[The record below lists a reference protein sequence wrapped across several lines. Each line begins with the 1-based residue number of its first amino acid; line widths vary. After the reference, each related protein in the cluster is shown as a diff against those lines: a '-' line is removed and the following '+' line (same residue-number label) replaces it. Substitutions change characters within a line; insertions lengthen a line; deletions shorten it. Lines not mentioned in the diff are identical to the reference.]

1 MLRLPSDVSC
11 LAGGVREEILMSNVV
26 VIDDDRSV
34 CEMIRRS
41 LEKIGLAV
49 VTFAKPE
56 DGLDAIRNKSPDVVL
71 LDVVLP
77 GTSGLE
83 IFRKIRDIDRRLP
96 IIFITAGSDSATAIR
111 AMQLGGFDYVTKPLD
126 LPSLSELVEKAIA
139 TRRMMN
145 TPVALQMSDGEFP
158 NSESF
163 VGRSPPML
171 DVFKS
176 IGRVAA
182 QNVPVLI
189 RGESGTG
196 KELVARAIYQ
206 NSGRSGECFMAVNCA
221 ALPDNLLESELF
233 GHEKGAFTGADR
245 QRIGKFEACNGGTIF
260 LDEIGDMSPLVQGKV
275 LRLLQQQEFERVGG
289 NKTIKTDVRIVTA
302 TNLDLDQMV
311 LDGEFREDLFYR
323 LNGITITLPPLR
335 KRGDDVTLLL
345 EYYLRVCA
353 KEMNRPDCE
362 GISPEA
368 LEILKHYP
376 WPGNVREMHSVVRQ
390 SLLNST
396 GPVIV
401 PSCLP
406 SGLTIA
412 VQSQAPEKRCFEN
425 RTGVPSDLAPFIDHR
440 LAAESTNLYAETLE
454 QMERYLVTR
463 VLQATEGNQTRAS
476 EILGITRGK
485 IRDRVNLFQI
495 TLDTVVSVEK

>member
-1 MLRLPSDVSC
+1 MT
-11 LAGGVREEILMSNVV
+11 NVV

-41 LEKIGLAV
+41 LEKIDLV
-49 VTFAKPE
+49 VSTVATAE
-56 DGLDAIRNKSPDVVL
+56 DGLNLIRKESPDVVL
-71 LDVVLP
+71 LDIMLP
-77 GTSGLE
+77 RTSGLE
-83 IFRKIRDIDRRLP
+83 VFQKIRDIDRKLP
-96 IIFITAGSDSATAIR
+96 IIFITAGSDSSTAIK

-126 LPSLSELVEKAIA
+126 LPALSELVEKAIA

-145 TPVALQMSDGEFP
+145 TPVALHMSDGAFP
-158 NSESF
+158 DTESF
-163 VGRSPPML
+163 VGRSPAML
-171 DVFKS
+171 EVFKS

-206 NSGRSGECFMAVNCA
+206 NSARSGECFMAVNCA
-221 ALPDNLLESELF
+221 ALPDALLESELF
-233 GHEKGAFTGADR
+233 GHEKGSFTGADK
-245 QRIGKFEACNGGTIF
+245 QRIGKFEACSGGTIF

-289 NKTIKTDVRIVTA
+289 NKTIKTDVRIITA

-311 LDGEFREDLFYR
+311 VDGEFREDLFYR

-335 KRGDDVTLLL
+335 KRGEDVSLLL

-353 KEMNRPDCE
+353 REMNRDDCE

-368 LEILKHYP
+368 LEMLKAYS
-376 WPGNVREMHSVVRQ
+376 WPGNVREMQSIVRQ
-390 SLLNST
+390 SLLNAT

-401 PSCLP
+401 PSFLP
-406 SGLTIA
+406 PELTMVA
-412 VQSQAPEKRCFEN
+412 RPQTLEASAN
-425 RTGVPSDLAPFIDHR
+425 ANATGVPSDLAPFVNRR
-440 LAAESTNLYAETLE
+440 LNADSRDLYAETLE
-454 QMERYLVTR
+454 QMERYLITR
-463 VLQATEGNQTRAS
+463 VLQATDGNQTKAS
-476 EILGITRGK
+476 EILGTTRGK
-485 IRDRVNLFQI
+485 IRDRVNLLQI
-495 TLDTVVSVEK
+495 SLDTTVSAEE